1 MEKKINY
8 KGFDKDL
15 KCRGFQYRCGETY
28 KLPNGEKP
36 EICSNGFHA
45 IAEDESPLNVF
56 GYYAPSDGRYCE
68 VEMGGKIRKGD
79 DKIVGSEI
87 KIGAEIGIAGIVK
100 AHIEWVKKQLIKDHP
115 ETATNTGYKSAA
127 TNTGYQS
134 AATNTGDYSAATN
147 TGYKSAATNTGYNS
161 AATNTGDQSAATNTG
176 YKSAATNTGDQSAA
190 TNTGYNSAATNTG
203 DQSAATNTG
212 YKSAATNTGDQ
223 SAATNTGDY
232 SAAEVSGKDSV
243 AIATGY
249 DSKARGARGCAIV
262 VAERGEWDGK
272 KYPLLA
278 ICAAIVDG
286 ETIKEN
292 TWYTAKNGKLVE
304 VKE

>member
-134 AATNTGDYSAATN
+134 AATNTGD
-147 TGYKSAATNTGYNS
+147 
-161 AATNTGDQSAATNTG
+161 
-176 YKSAATNTGDQSAA
+176 
-190 TNTGYNSAATNTG
+190 
-203 DQSAATNTG
+203 
-212 YKSAATNTGDQ
+212 Q